1 MHSSFSYLRSAVERI
16 RTTLDSSR
24 IDGGKYDDSYICSY
38 MLSSAMS
45 NVISRL
51 SHTSGCRIL
60 QSFRLT
66 PVANQLRYALPPC
79 IEAVIRLQFT
89 DSLGNRLG
97 EIQPS
102 SPWSASGQGWRLEGT
117 PGLLSIVFD
126 NSPIATEVLDI
137 IYVGNG
143 DWQPHLGIG
152 NLATATAT
160 SQTLSLLPT
169 PTLGTL
175 DRRDSAY
182 LGSHVRILSADPAPI
197 QERRITRHY
206 FDSGAWKVDFEPL
219 SPAVTGSV
227 EYEIAVP
234 GFGALHHAA
243 AMLAAYDLSV
253 SLSLSGA
260 KQQGIL
266 TMYKVAMK
274 TAGDNLT
281 HMNRALG
288 FYMERNTPGS
298 YVSSMFG
305 KN

>member
-24 IDGGKYDDSYICSY
+24 IDGGKYEDSYICSY
-38 MLSSAMS
+38 MLSTAMT
-45 NVISRL
+45 NVLSRL

-66 PVANQLRYALPPC
+66 PVTGQLTYALPPC
-79 IEAVIRLQFT
+79 VEAIVRLQFT
-89 DSLGNRLG
+89 DSLGNQLG

-102 SPWSASGQGWRLEGT
+102 SPWSAYGQGWRLEGT
-117 PGLLSIVFD
+117 PGLLFIVFD
-126 NSPIATEVLDI
+126 SAPLPAETLDL
-137 IYVGNG
+137 IYIGNG
-143 DWQPHLGIG
+143 DWQPHLGAG
-152 NLATATAT
+152 TLATATAT
-160 SQTLSLLPT
+160 SQTLTLSAT

-175 DRRDSAY
+175 DRRPSAY
-182 LGSHVRILSADPAPI
+182 LGSHVRILSMGPEPV

-206 FDSGAWKVDFEPL
+206 FESGTWKVDFQPL

-234 GFGALHHAA
+234 GFGSLHQAI

-253 SLSLSGA
+253 SLSLTGS

-298 YVSSMFG
+298 LPSTMFG